1 MHHQL
6 IDAPWRAH
14 KKPVAR
20 RHHVLS
26 ELVAAGAELV
36 VGGHIHQGAVA
47 ERHEFDVLVGR
58 APGCVISIAPGLGH
72 PRPKRLGEA
81 RGCVAYR
88 ADERITHLRDV
99 HLDRRQLAADRR
111 AALRRGA

>member
-6 IDAPWRAH
+6 IDAPWRGH

-20 RHHVLS
+20 RDHVLS
-26 ELVAAGAELV
+26 RLVAAGAELV

-58 APGCVISIAPGLGH
+58 APGCVISIAPGLGR
-72 PRPKRLGEA
+72 PRPRRHGEA

-88 ADERITHLRDV
+88 ADERSLTCETFIWIDGSWWQTAE
-99 HLDRRQLAADRR
+99 RRFNRKA
-111 AALRRGA
+111 